1 MRRININVGLSTDT
15 AAIMATIGEKM
26 GSTDVSRM
34 TWGRVIA
41 AAGLSQLLYTRPLS
55 QLLYTRPR
63 DNESLEQELVRLI
76 SVAVPHEGDPHPQR
90 AILTPERDGLI
101 TPGGVTIRFTMTNIL
116 IDFGRDSKMLA
127 ASILAALAE
136 ATSQPKLF
144 AMAGA
149 VASESGPDE
158 VHLMI

>member
-1 MRRININVGLSTDT
+1 
-15 AAIMATIGEKM
+15 
-26 GSTDVSRM
+26 M

-41 AAGLSQLLYTRPLS
+41 AAGLSQLLYS
-55 QLLYTRPR
+55 RPR

-76 SVAVPHEGDPHPQR
+76 SLAVNAPHEGDPHPQR
-90 AILTPERDGLI
+90 AILTPEGDGLI

-116 IDFGRDSKMLA
+116 IDFGRDSNFLA

-136 ATSQPKLF
+136 ATSQLKLF

-149 VASESGPDE
+149 VASEIGPDE
-158 VHLMI
+158 AHLMF

>member
-41 AAGLSQLLYTRPLS
+41 AAGLS